1 MIYIYILYT
10 HNYINI
16 YIYVYIN
23 ILYIY
28 IIIYIYIIHIIFQI
42 NHKRHF
48 NPVKDDRK
56 QAIQVSSNIL
66 VCNIY

>member
-1 MIYIYILYT
+1 MYIL
-10 HNYINI
+10 I
-16 YIYVYIN
+16 YYKY
-23 ILYIY
+23 LYI
-28 IIIYIYIIHIIFQI
+28 IIYIYIYIIHIIFQI